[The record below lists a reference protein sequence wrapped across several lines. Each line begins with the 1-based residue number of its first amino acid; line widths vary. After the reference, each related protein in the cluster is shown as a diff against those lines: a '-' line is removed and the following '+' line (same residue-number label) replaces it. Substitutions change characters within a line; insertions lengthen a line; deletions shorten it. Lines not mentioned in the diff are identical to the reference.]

1 MLKLALP
8 NSFKDMSLNAS
19 EIGTLTQYSRLIL
32 DANRGFNLIA
42 KSTEELIWERH
53 IHDSAQLASLI
64 PKDAK
69 SFCDVGSGAGLPGL
83 VIKIMNH
90 SLDCFLV
97 EPIKKK
103 SDFLKFAAEKL
114 GLEIVVA
121 QERYENIKEN
131 SILSADVITARALMP
146 LKDLLKLFSNS
157 IGKGGIGIFPK
168 GKSWEKELND
178 AKGLW
183 DIKYRLVAS
192 ETNKES
198 KIFII
203 EGLEE
208 K

>member
-1 MLKLALP
+1 M
-8 NSFKDMSLNAS
+8 
-19 EIGTLTQYSRLIL
+19 
-32 DANRGFNLIA
+32 
-42 KSTEELIWERH
+42 
-53 IHDSAQLASLI
+53 
-64 PKDAK
+64 
-69 SFCDVGSGAGLPGL
+69 
-83 VIKIMNH
+83 
-90 SLDCFLV
+90 
-97 EPIKKK
+97 
-103 SDFLKFAAEKL
+103 
-114 GLEIVVA
+114 A

-157 IGKGGIGIFPK
+157 IGKGSIGIFPK

-178 AKGLW
+178 AKDLW

>member
-1 MLKLALP
+1 MLRLAFQ
-8 NSFKDMSLNAS
+8 NSFKDINLSAS
-19 EIGTLTQYSRLIL
+19 EVEALTGYSKLII

-83 VIKIMNH
+83 VIKIINH

-114 GLEIVVA
+114 GLEIVVV

-131 SILSADVITARALMP
+131 NILSADVITARALMP
-146 LKDLLKLFSNS
+146 LKDLLKLFSDS
-157 IGKGGIGIFPK
+157 IRKGGIGIFPK

-178 AKGLW
+178 AKDFW
-183 DIKYRLVAS
+183 DIKYRLAAS
-192 ETNKES
+192 ETNKDS